1 MKKLIV
7 AAALVAA
14 AVLAAPSIAPAADAK
29 KGKNVELKAQVSRGG
44 EADPNIKSGP
54 PKANK
59 AAAVVP
65 TASRDGRACTVHID
79 NRTGW
84 YIQIYLDGDYRGVV
98 GPMGDGYGA
107 VISGPTRF
115 YARAEFDDGS
125 VRTWGPDQVYCPDD
139 ATYTLNLYR

>member
-1 MKKLIV
+1 MKKLIL

-29 KGKNVELKAQVSRGG
+29 KGNKNVELKAQVSRGG

-54 PKANK
+54 PKANQ
-59 AAAVVP
+59 AAAPVP
-65 TASRDGRACTVHID
+65 AASRGCVVHVD

-98 GPMGDGYGA
+98 GPMGDVYGA
-107 VISGPTRF
+107 VLSGPTRF

-125 VRTWGPDQVYCPDD
+125 VRTWGPNQMYCPDEGSH
-139 ATYTLNLYR
+139 TLSLYR